1 MSDSTLERTGV
12 DDAWPDDT
20 GTDHAGQNHAG
31 PDRAGPEGA
40 GQPKAPAGVVPSEGG
55 RPERGARPP
64 RTARRQSGPFAER
77 RHRNRYLWLVGGLL
91 VLAALATYGNLA
103 WDNPMPPGSEGFWI
117 IARMRVESVVVMA
130 VVALCQAVA
139 TVSFQTATNNRII
152 TPSIMGFE
160 SLYTL
165 VQTAAVFFFGVA
177 GVTMVVGLGQFALQA
192 GMMVVF
198 AVLLYS
204 WLLSGRFGNIHIM
217 LLVGVVLGGGLGA
230 LSTFMQRVLD
240 PNEFD
245 VLTARLF
252 GNISNAQTEYLPYV
266 IPIALVCAGV
276 LFVRARRM
284 NVLALGA
291 DATNNLGLNHKREI
305 MIVLTLVSVLMA
317 MTTSLVGPMT
327 FLGFLVATLAYQF
340 TDTYDH
346 RLILPVAVL
355 IGYTILSGAYFVLR
369 NIFYAEGAVTIII
382 ELVGGLVFLLVI
394 LRKGRL

>member
-1 MSDSTLERTGV
+1 MSENTSSDGRILTAPATGSV
-12 DDAWPDDT
+12 
-20 GTDHAGQNHAG
+20 TDPAEAHG
-31 PDRAGPEGA
+31 PAPAE
-40 GQPKAPAGVVPSEGG
+40 APAGVGPGDSAQRS
-55 RPERGARPP
+55 RPQ
-64 RTARRQSGPFAER
+64 RQSGPFGEPKHR
-77 RHRNRYLWLVGGLL
+77 RRYLWLVGGLL

-117 IARMRVESVVVMA
+117 IAKLRVESIVVML
-130 VVALCQAVA
+130 VVAVCQAVA

-160 SLYTL
+160 SLYTV

-177 GVTMVVGLGQFALQA
+177 GVTMVVGLPQFFLQA
-192 GMMVVF
+192 GLMVVF

-204 WLLSGRFGNIHIM
+204 WLLSGRFGNMHIM

-252 GNISNAQTEYLPYV
+252 GNISNAQTEYLPYA
-266 IPIALVCAGV
+266 IPIVVVCAAV
-276 LFVRARRM
+276 LFIRARRL
-284 NVLALGA
+284 NVMSLGQ
-291 DATNNLGLNHKREI
+291 DATNNLGLNHKRET
-305 MIVLTLVSVLMA
+305 MIVLTLVAILMA

-355 IGYTILSGAYFVLR
+355 IGYTILSVAYFVLR

-382 ELVGGLVFLLVI
+382 ELVGGLVFLIVI
-394 LRKGRL
+394 MRKGRL